1 MRWPADPHGPP
12 LPVVQSILMRVPDTS
27 PLSLCVQLRLR
38 RPGGDALLALTS
50 YDGRDASGDIAC
62 SIAEAF
68 VHLEKLRLE
77 LVDQMRH
84 ADGAAP
90 VTHFTALAELAL
102 LEKTFIDI
110 ARKAIDVSSLVHPA
124 GGRSG

>member
-1 MRWPADPHGPP
+1 MRWPVDPHGPS
-12 LPVVQSILMRVPDTS
+12 LPVVQSVLMRVPDTS

-38 RPGGDALLALTS
+38 RPGGEGLLSLVS
-50 YDGRDASGDIAC
+50 YDGRDASGDMAC
-62 SIAEAF
+62 AVAEAF

-90 VTHFTALAELAL
+90 VTHFTALAELAF
-102 LEKTFIDI
+102 LEI